1 MCMTAPPGNPLGW
14 GSGAAGK
21 GEARSV
27 PEKGAEGSALRRA
40 DMALFLG
47 RHIHQ
52 IDRKG
57 RVSVPAPFRAALSGQ
72 LEQGIV
78 AVPSFKLPAVDC
90 YSMEK
95 LEALSQQVDQLRPFP
110 RSATISLPP
119 CSATPSSSRSTGKGA
134 SSCPKPSSPMRA
146 SARAWPFWVAA
157 RPSRSGEPSAADE
170 FLAKAGS
177 RALAERRVLKPDGE
191 RQ

>member
-1 MCMTAPPGNPLGW
+1 
-14 GSGAAGK
+14 
-21 GEARSV
+21 
-27 PEKGAEGSALRRA
+27 
-40 DMALFLG
+40 MALFLG
-47 RHIHQ
+47 RHIHR

-95 LEALSQQVDQLRPFP
+95 LEALSQQVDQLPTFSEERDDF
-110 RSATISLPP
+110 AAALFGNAIQLPLDGEGRIVLP
-119 CSATPSSSRSTGKGA
+119 EAIIAHARIGESVAFLGGGKTF
-134 SSCPKPSSPMRA
+134 SI
-146 SARAWPFWVAA
+146 W
-157 RPSRSGEPSAADE
+157 EPSATDE

-177 RALAERRVLKPDGE
+177 RALSERRVLNPEGE
-191 RQ
+191 RR